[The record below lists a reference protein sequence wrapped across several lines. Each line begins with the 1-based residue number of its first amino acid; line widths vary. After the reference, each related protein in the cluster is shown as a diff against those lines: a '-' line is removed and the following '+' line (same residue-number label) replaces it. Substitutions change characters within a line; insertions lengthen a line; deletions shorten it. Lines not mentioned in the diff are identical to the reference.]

1 MQLKTISAQT
11 DSGPYLELNEDGYEF
26 DLENKL
32 YMILDGFGGS
42 GIGDVVINQLKENIK
57 HFYTNIVIDQ
67 NSTLPF
73 FYSPKYLLEGNCL
86 INSMIFS
93 HNQLV
98 KENLLK
104 DIAKRGGSSGIFA
117 AKAESILTLAS
128 VGNCNAFLYRRGV
141 LTKIFMEDSFRLL
154 SNDNYD
160 SHLKTMPLSGI
171 GLFPDLYYQIKE
183 VRLFDGDIIALMT
196 DGVYAR
202 LLEDEIKDV
211 ISRPSISLKEKI
223 SDLFTLANQ
232 RGNLDNQ
239 TAMILEF

>member
-1 MQLKTISAQT
+1 MELKTISAET
-11 DSGPYLELNEDGYEF
+11 HSGPYLELNEDGYDF
-26 DLENKL
+26 DLENQL

-42 GIGDVVINQLKENIK
+42 GIGDMVVNQIKENIK
-57 HFYTNIVIDQ
+57 HFYTNIVFDQ
-67 NSTLPF
+67 DSTLPF

-86 INSMIFS
+86 INAMVFG
-93 HNQLV
+93 HNHLV
-98 KENLLK
+98 KDNMQK
-104 DIAKRGGSSGIFA
+104 DVAKRGGSSGIFA

-160 SHLKTMPLSGI
+160 SHLKTMPLSGL
-171 GLFPDLYYQIKE
+171 GLFPDLYYQVKE
-183 VRLFDGDIIALMT
+183 VRLFEGDMITLMT

-202 LLEDEIKDV
+202 LLEDEIKDAM
-211 ISRPSISLKEKI
+211 SRVNVSPKEKI
-223 SDLFTLANQ
+223 TDLFALANQ